1 MDYATSYRLRPFAQP
16 SAEPTGGV
24 GSPSA
29 VTWLFS
35 EMNREELSAQIDS
48 VRIGTE
54 AQSRA
59 RARASASA
67 RAKVRA
73 RVRVVR
79 RRHRL
84 YRGCVDADAYGEG
97 RGRVTRGLDDAAEE
111 GERHEQRG
119 A

>member
-1 MDYATSYRLRPFAQP
+1 MVPRHSQGL
-16 SAEPTGGV
+16 GLGL
-24 GSPSA
+24 G
-29 VTWLFS
+29 L
-35 EMNREELSAQIDS
+35 
-48 VRIGTE
+48 
-54 AQSRA
+54 
-59 RARASASA
+59 ASASA
-67 RAKVRA
+67 KAKVRA